1 MRTLSTRRAV
11 TVFLA
16 PAVILYLL
24 AVVMPILQSLW
35 LSLFEWDGI
44 GPMKWTSLD
53 NYARMARDPVF
64 MSSFRNSLVYLGI
77 NLFFQVVVALLL
89 ANLLLS
95 VTRGRELIKTMFFLP
110 TIVSTVAIAFL
121 FQRIYALEPMGIINL
136 ALDAVGLG
144 DLATAWLGTT
154 RTALVAV
161 SIPEGWRFM
170 GLYMVILYAALLAV
184 PKDLEEAARIDGASE
199 WKVFS
204 RIRFPIIRPVWA
216 TVMIM
221 AATYSLRGFDIPYLL
236 TNGGPGTSTELLTT
250 YMYKKAFRSV
260 DFGYASAIAVFIVIE
275 CIIAVGLIIVIL
287 RRGRQGEGALG

>member
-1 MRTLSTRRAV
+1 MRALSTRPALL
-11 TVFLA
+11 VFLG
-16 PAVILYLL
+16 PPVLLYLL
-24 AVVMPILQSLW
+24 AVVLPILQSLW
-35 LSLFEWDGI
+35 LSFFEWDGI
-44 GPMKWTSLD
+44 SPMEWVGLD
-53 NYARMARDPVF
+53 NYARMARDKVF
-64 MSSFRNSLVYLGI
+64 LTSFGNSLVYLGI
-77 NLFFQVVVALLL
+77 NLFFQVVLALLL

-95 VTRGRELIKTMFFLP
+95 VTRWREPIKTLFFLP

-121 FQRIYALEPMGIINL
+121 FQRIYALEPMGLVNL
-136 ALDAVGLG
+136 LLHAFGLG
-144 DLATAWLGTT
+144 DTATAWLGTT

-184 PKDLEEAARIDGASE
+184 PKELEEAARIDGASE
-199 WKVFS
+199 WRVFT
-204 RIRFPIIRPVWA
+204 RIRFPLIRPVWA

-275 CIIAVGLIIVIL
+275 AVVAVALIILVL
-287 RRGRQGEGALG
+287 RRGRQGMLA